1 MTAFEQDA
9 YDAFGQYIGVEMLGV
24 QQGSAQARLRIEPQH
39 LNRHGILHGAVLFAL
54 ADLVLAAASNSYG
67 PAAVAIQATIS
78 YLKAISS
85 GVVLARAEEI
95 SRNAVLG
102 WYSIHITSDVGD
114 LLAVFEGTVY
124 FKKHQPDVHGV

>member
-1 MTAFEQDA
+1 MAAGEQDA
-9 YDAFGQYIGVEMLGV
+9 YDAFGKYIGVEMLGV
-24 QQGSAQARLRIEPQH
+24 QQGRAQARLRIQQQH

-78 YLKAISS
+78 YLKAISN
-85 GVVLARAEEI
+85 GVVFAEAEEL

-102 WYSIHITSDVGD
+102 CYAIRISSDAGD
-114 LLAVFEGTVY
+114 LLAVFQGMVY
-124 FKKHQPDVHGV
+124 FKKRQPDVHDV